1 MLIEALCDT
10 LLLSCKLALRLML
23 RECDTL
29 LLSCKLAER
38 LMLKLCDLL
47 WL

>member
-1 MLIEALCDT
+1 
-10 LLLSCKLALRLML
+10 ML

-29 LLSCKLAER
+29 LDSCKLAD
-38 LMLKLCDLL
+38 LDMLPE

>member
-1 MLIEALCDT
+1 MLRECDT
-10 LLLSCKLALRLML
+10 LKLSRRLALRLML

-29 LLSCKLAER
+29 LLSCRLADLDSEP
-38 LMLKLCDLL
+38 LPLCDML